1 MSAIVSDLRF
11 ALRALR
17 TRPGFAVAA
26 VLTLALGIGANSA
39 IFSLVEALLLKP
51 LPYRD
56 PGSLVWATN
65 YIRDFDAEITSGA
78 DYLDWQEQSRQLA
91 AVEAFDDG
99 QSFTLTGRDQPE
111 RLRGARVSAGL
122 LPMLGIEPAAGRG
135 FRPEEAR
142 LNGTPAVLL
151 SARLWERL
159 FGSTG
164 ARVPAGQ

>member
-11 ALRALR
+11 ALRTLR

-39 IFSLVEALLLKP
+39 IFSLVEALLLRP

-65 YIRDFDAEITSGA
+65 YVRDFDAEITSGA
-78 DYLDWQEQSRQLA
+78 DYLDWQEQSRLLA

-99 QSFTLTGRDQPE
+99 QRSEE
-111 RLRGARVSAGL
+111 RR
-122 LPMLGIEPAAGRG
+122 
-135 FRPEEAR
+135 
-142 LNGTPAVLL
+142 
-151 SARLWERL
+151 
-159 FGSTG
+159 
-164 ARVPAGQ
+164 